1 MSAAGPVTN
10 HAAHLGTL
18 VGPIL
23 LFAFWATWSELR
35 AWLRR
40 EETVQLPT
48 AVLVGAALSVGA
60 AAIHAIVI
68 PPHLSESLL
77 YGVFFA
83 AMAVGQLGWAVL
95 AVVRPR
101 TWVITAGAL
110 GNLAI
115 VALWAM
121 TRTVGIPLGVAAGRR
136 EAIGVMDT
144 TCCLLELG
152 IVACCAWLA
161 SSREPAAVHAVRGV
175 GRVRWAGDRAR

>member
-1 MSAAGPVTN
+1 VIATGLVSN

-23 LFAFWATWSELR
+23 LVAFWATWSELR

-40 EETVQLPT
+40 TDSVQLPT
-48 AVLVGAALSVGA
+48 AVIIAAALSVGA
-60 AAIHAIVI
+60 AVIHAIVF

-77 YGVFFA
+77 YGAFFA

-101 TWVITAGAL
+101 PWVLAAGVI
-110 GNLAI
+110 GNLGI
-115 VALWAM
+115 VALWALS
-121 TRTVGIPLGVAAGRR
+121 RTVGVPLGIAAGRR
-136 EAIGVMDT
+136 EAVGVMDT

-161 SSREPAAVHAVRGV
+161 WSRTPAAIHA
-175 GRVRWAGDRAR
+175 